1 MLGKC
6 WVNAGKTINNVGLML
21 VKQFKKKCWVNVGK
35 CWGHV
40 GLMLV
45 KQ

>member
-1 MLGKC
+1 MNC
-6 WVNAGKTINNVGLML
+6 WVNVRKCLENVVLML
-21 VKQFKKKCWVNVGK
+21 VKQLKKCWVNVGK
-35 CWGHV
+35 CWVNV